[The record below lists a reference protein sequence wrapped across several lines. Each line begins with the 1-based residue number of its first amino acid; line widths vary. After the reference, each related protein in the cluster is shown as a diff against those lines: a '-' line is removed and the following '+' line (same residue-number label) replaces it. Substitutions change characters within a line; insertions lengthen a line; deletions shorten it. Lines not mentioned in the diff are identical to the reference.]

1 MAYLTGSE
9 RAQYVQGMFSRIAH
23 RYDLMNCLMT
33 AGQVVRWRR
42 EVIQRT
48 ELPENGYLLD
58 LGAGTG
64 DLAMEAQ
71 RQYPDCHPVTADF
84 TLEMMRVGIMRHQ
97 PSRIEW
103 TAADVLQ
110 LPYPADTFNA
120 VASGFLLRNVSN
132 VQRSLEEQYDVLKPR
147 GRIVSL
153 DTTRPQK
160 NLLTPLINL
169 HLNTVIPALGQL
181 VTGHRDAYDY
191 LPESTESFLGAE
203 QLAGRLIEAG
213 FRNVGFRRLMFGTV
227 AIHWGTK

>member
-23 RYDLMNCLMT
+23 RYDLMNRLMT
-33 AGQVVRWRR
+33 AGQDVRWRR

-64 DLAMEAQ
+64 NLAMEAQ
-71 RQYPDCHPVTADF
+71 RQYPHCHPVTADF

-120 VASGFLLRNVSN
+120 VVSGFLLRNVSN
-132 VQRSLEEQYDVLKPR
+132 VQQSLEEQYYVLKPG

-153 DTTRPQK
+153 DTTPPHQ

-181 VTGHRDAYDY
+181 ITGHRDAYDY

-203 QLAGRLIEAG
+203 QLAGRLIDAG
-213 FRNVGFRRLMFGTV
+213 FRNVGFRRLMFCTV